1 MKKLISLMLAL
12 IMVLSLAT
20 VASAEEGDA
29 ATSTAPALDN
39 ETTITFT
46 KTYEILGGTFDEA
59 NANSY
64 VPSEN
69 ISFTVTPDNE
79 NPGLATANNCP
90 TIASQTVTSTTT
102 TFTLTLPTYS
112 AAGKYNYTVTESTNA
127 SNGTVQGVTY
137 AGTTFDV
144 SVLAYYIDKED
155 GTQTIATDIYLTTG
169 DGNDGKVSNFTNT
182 YKLNGLD
189 VTKTVDGNAGSKS
202 EYFDFSVTFT
212 SSKAVKTPIN
222 VSGGSTE
229 AGNLTVIN
237 ASDWSNNTVTKT
249 FKLKHGETLHFDN
262 IPDGVTYA
270 VTEDS
275 KHIGDAEANANDP
288 TKGYTSTPTGASGS
302 ITYNEEGTD
311 AVASFLNVKNLNV
324 ATGIVTDSAP
334 YVILIAVCAVAAV
347 AFVLKRRN
355 AVEF

>member
-12 IMVLSLAT
+12 IMVFSLAT
-20 VASAEEGDA
+20 VVSAEEGDA
-29 ATSTAPALDN
+29 ATSTAPDLDN
-39 ETTITFT
+39 ETSITFT
-46 KTYEILGGTFDEA
+46 KTYEILGGTFE
-59 NANSY
+59 NAKADLY
-64 VPSEN
+64 VPSEE
-69 ISFTVTPDNE
+69 ISFTVTPDSTD
-79 NPGLATANNCP
+79 PGLATTSNCP
-90 TIASQTVTSTTT
+90 TIASQTVTSTTN
-102 TFTLTLPTYS
+102 TFTLTLPTYT

-127 SNGTVQGVTY
+127 NNGTVQGVTY

-144 SVLAYYIDKED
+144 SVLAYYINSED

-189 VTKTVDGNAGSKS
+189 VTKTVNGNAGSKS

-212 SSKAVKTPIN
+212 SDKAVKTPIN
-222 VSGGSTE
+222 VSGGSAE
-229 AGNLTVIN
+229 GNLTVIN
-237 ASDWSNNTVTKT
+237 ASEWSNNTVTKT

-270 VTEDS
+270 VTEDT

-324 ATGIVTDSAP
+324 STGIVTDSAP
-334 YVILIAVCAVAAV
+334 YIILIAVCAVAAV